1 MMHAGERTEDKR
13 QVRRTQLACSPRGLD
28 LLGQADTRTLVP
40 GGLAP
45 EGLVWLAH
53 GTPHGEF
60 RVQRSRFKVQSK
72 ESRVVSQIPDSR
84 P

>member
-1 MMHAGERTEDKR
+1 MLRAGERTEDER

-28 LLGQADTRTLVP
+28 RLGQADTRTLVP

-53 GTPHGEF
+53 HIPHGK
-60 RVQRSRFKVQSK
+60 FKVQSARFK
-72 ESRVVSQIPDSR
+72 VLTPDAR
-84 P
+84 R